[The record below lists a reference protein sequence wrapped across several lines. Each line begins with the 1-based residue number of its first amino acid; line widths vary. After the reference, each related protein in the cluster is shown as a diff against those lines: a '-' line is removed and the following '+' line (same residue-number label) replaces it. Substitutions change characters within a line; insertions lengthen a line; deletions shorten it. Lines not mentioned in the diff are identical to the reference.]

1 MSLGNNFLSAKFERI
16 ADFISQHRSAL
27 TAYLLV
33 TITAVVFIA
42 AELVFSHGVLSRD
55 GCRYLFYVTEALNN
69 SWTAAA
75 EKDPGMSNYPPL
87 LVMLMYS
94 AGKLGIDQEIAGRVL
109 NLSSVIFMSWGIL
122 YCSRK
127 LYKDKFTALC
137 TALMIIAIPKIYL
150 AGCNILRD
158 PLYWAATVWALALLL
173 NLAENAEMPL
183 KKYLHNL
190 LGMSLLLALACLTR
204 KEGMF
209 FTALFVLWLVTL
221 NPASWQRKLWSA
233 ALLLA
238 IVAAFIFI
246 PHMLGVPW
254 NITEIIFNFRD
265 AVL

>member
-1 MSLGNNFLSAKFERI
+1 MSLRNKSTFERI

-33 TITAVVFIA
+33 TITAAVFITV
-42 AELVFSHGVLSRD
+42 ELVFSDGVLSRD
-55 GCRYLFYVTEALNN
+55 GCKYLLYVTEALNN
-69 SWTAAA
+69 SWAAAA

-87 LVMLMYS
+87 LVTLMYL

-109 NLSSVIFMSWGIL
+109 NLSSVFFMSWGIL
-122 YCSRK
+122 YCCRK
-127 LYKDKFTALC
+127 LYKDKFAALC
-137 TALMIIAIPKIYL
+137 SALMLVAIPKIYL
-150 AGCNILRD
+150 VGCNILRD
-158 PLYWAATVWALALLL
+158 PLYWAETVWALALML

-183 KKYLHNL
+183 KKYLRNL

-209 FTALFVLWLVTL
+209 FTALFLLWLVTL

-238 IVAAFIFI
+238 IVAVFIFI

-254 NITEIIFNFRD
+254 DITEIIFNFRD